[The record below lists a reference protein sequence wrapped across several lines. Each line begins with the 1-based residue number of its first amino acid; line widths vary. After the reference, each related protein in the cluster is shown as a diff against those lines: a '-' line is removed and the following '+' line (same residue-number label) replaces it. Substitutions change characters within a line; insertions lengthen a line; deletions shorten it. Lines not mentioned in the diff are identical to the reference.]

1 MKRITVRY
9 MVFPDIEGGVS
20 GFYEYDHDSHCV
32 EPSISYKSG
41 RCHTVGDGLDE
52 LALKAG
58 FQTRKVF
65 AADLGKKSWK
75 NEYGKAL
82 SLAVGRKLER
92 DGILMV
98 INGDEALFQCPEGEF
113 VPWPR
118 RTGKNE

>member
-1 MKRITVRY
+1 

-20 GFYEYDHDSHCV
+20 GFYEYDDDSRCV
-32 EPSISYKSG
+32 EASIFYKSG

-52 LALKAG
+52 LALKVG
-58 FQTRKVF
+58 FRTRKVF
-65 AADLGKKSWK
+65 AEELGKKSWE

-98 INGDEALFQCPEGEF
+98 IDGDEVLFQCLEGEF
-113 VPWPR
+113 VSWPR
-118 RTGKNE
+118 QKER